1 MGNSIVKDPSLVDK
15 GKLKIEWVENFMP
28 ILKEIRSAF
37 EKEKPFKN
45 KTIAAIL
52 HLEAKTAA
60 LLRVLADAGA
70 TVATTSA
77 NPETT
82 DDSVAAAL
90 AEHPNIHVYS
100 WRGETVEE
108 YWENINRVL
117 DHKPDIIIDDG
128 ADGMVLVHQERTE
141 LLDGIIGGCEETTTG
156 VTRIKNLERE
166 RKLKFP
172 VIAVNDAKMKHLFDN
187 RFGTAESSIFGI
199 LNATNLMIAGKT
211 VVVAGFGWC
220 GRGLASRLKGMGA
233 KVIVCEVDPIKALEA
248 CMEGY
253 QVMKMI
259 DAVKQADI
267 VITVTGVNK
276 VVRKEHFEVAKDK
289 CIFCN
294 AGHFDVEVCIPDLE
308 KLAVKKK
315 KTRYFGLPYNDYLVE
330 EYELKDGRK
339 LYLLAK
345 GRLVNI
351 VAGQGHPAE
360 VMDFSFSLQA
370 LSAKYVLE
378 NHSKLDPRVYKVP
391 DEIDKRVAELKL
403 KSMGIEIDR
412 LTPEQEEYIKSYKLG
427 T

>member
-1 MGNSIVKDPSLVDK
+1 MGKSIVKDPSLADK
-15 GKLKIEWVENFMP
+15 GKLKIEWAENFMP
-28 ILKEIRSAF
+28 ILKEIRKNF
-37 EKEKPFKN
+37 EKNKPFKN

-70 TVATTSA
+70 TVATTSG

-90 AEHPNIHVYS
+90 AKHPNIHVYS
-100 WRGETVEE
+100 WRGETIEE

-117 DHKPDIIIDDG
+117 DHNPDIIIDDG
-128 ADGMVLVHQERTE
+128 ADGIVLVHQEKTE
-141 LLDGIIGGCEETTTG
+141 LLDKVVGGCEETTSG
-156 VTRIKNLERE
+156 VTRIKNLEKE
-166 RKLKFP
+166 GKLKFP

-233 KVIVCEVDPIKALEA
+233 KVIVCEIDPIKALEA
-248 CMEGY
+248 YMEGY

-259 DAVKQADI
+259 DAVKQADM

-308 KLAVKKK
+308 KLAVKKR

-345 GRLVNI
+345 GRLINI
-351 VAGQGHPAE
+351 VAGQGHPVE

-370 LSAKYVLE
+370 LSAKYILE
-378 NHSKLDPRVYKVP
+378 NYDKLEPKVYKVP
-391 DEIDKRVAELKL
+391 EEIDKMVAELKL
-403 KSMGIEIDR
+403 KSMGIEIDK
-412 LTPEQEEYIKSYKLG
+412 LTSEQEEYIKSYATG

>member
-1 MGNSIVKDPSLVDK
+1 MIKSMIKDSNLADK
-15 GKLKIEWVENFMP
+15 GKLKIEWAENFMS
-28 ILKEIRSAF
+28 ILKEVRKVF
-37 EKEKPFKN
+37 EKSKPFKN

-70 TVATTSA
+70 TVVTTSA

-100 WRGETVEE
+100 WRGETIEE

-117 DHKPDIIIDDG
+117 DHQPDIIIDDG
-128 ADGMVLVHQERTE
+128 ADGIVLVHQERTE
-141 LLDGIIGGCEETTTG
+141 LLDKIIGGCEETTTG
-156 VTRIKNLERE
+156 VTRIKNLEKE
-166 RKLKFP
+166 GKLRFP

-199 LNATNLMIAGKT
+199 LNATNLMVAGKT
-211 VVVAGFGWC
+211 VVVAGYGWC

-248 CMEGY
+248 YMEGY
-253 QVMKMI
+253 HVMKMI
-259 DAVKQADI
+259 DAVKQADM

-276 VVRKEHFEVAKDK
+276 IVRKEHFEVAKDK

-294 AGHFDVEVCIPDLE
+294 AGHFDIEVYIPDLE

-351 VAGQGHPAE
+351 VAGQGHPVE

-378 NHSKLDPRVYKVP
+378 NHVKLEPKVYKAP
-391 DEIDKRVAELKL
+391 EEIDRMVAELKL
-403 KSMGIEIDR
+403 KSMGIEIDK
-412 LTPEQEEYIKSYKLG
+412 LIPEQEEYIKSYKVG

>member
-1 MGNSIVKDPSLVDK
+1 
-15 GKLKIEWVENFMP
+15 MP
-28 ILKEIRSAF
+28 ILKEIRKNF
-37 EKEKPFKN
+37 EKNKPFKN

-70 TVATTSA
+70 TVATTSG

-100 WRGETVEE
+100 WRGETIKE

-117 DHKPDIIIDDG
+117 DHNPDIIIDDG
-128 ADGMVLVHQERTE
+128 ADGIVLVHQERTE
-141 LLDGIIGGCEETTTG
+141 LLDKVVGGCEETTSG
-156 VTRIKNLERE
+156 VTRVKNLEKE
-166 RKLKFP
+166 GKLKFP

-248 CMEGY
+248 YMEGY
-253 QVMKMI
+253 QVMKML
-259 DAVKQADI
+259 DAVKQADM

-308 KLAVKKK
+308 KLAVKKR
-315 KTRYFGLPYNDYLVE
+315 KTRYFGLPYDDYLVE

-351 VAGQGHPAE
+351 VAGQGHPVE

-378 NHSKLDPRVYKVP
+378 NHDKLEPKVYKVP
-391 DEIDKRVAELKL
+391 EEIDKMVAELKL
-403 KSMGIEIDR
+403 KSMGIEIDKP
-412 LTPEQEEYIKSYKLG
+412 TPEQEEYIRSYATG